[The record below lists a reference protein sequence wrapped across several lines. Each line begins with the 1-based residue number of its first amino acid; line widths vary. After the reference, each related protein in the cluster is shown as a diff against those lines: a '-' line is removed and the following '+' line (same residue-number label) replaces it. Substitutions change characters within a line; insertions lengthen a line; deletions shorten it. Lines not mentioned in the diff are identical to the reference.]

1 MPACVIMVI
10 VITLF
15 VNAAPELCAS
25 EFSISAHIGY
35 MPETGGSMSSGWQS
49 ENLGNRNG
57 VYDIN
62 RSKDGV
68 AITTVDVPTGIVAG
82 ADMRVIRET
91 VYFKAGIDYVYMITG
106 GTGSTLDSAGTEI
119 VYVTYKQWS
128 VDVPLTIGLSMLFW
142 DEARIYLGIGIAMA
156 YGTYTNSFKSASLDH
171 SASFTGYA
179 LPLVAEAGC
188 EYVFGGKVSGG
199 CNVRYLYGRS
209 SVINDGNDYAR
220 VDFSGFQITAS
231 MGLHFNFSGKAGQ

>member
-1 MPACVIMVI
+1 MPARVIMAV
-10 VITLF
+10 VITLS

-25 EFSISAHIGY
+25 EFSLSVHIGY
-35 MPETGGSMSSGWQS
+35 MPETGGSMSSGWQA
-49 ENLGNRNG
+49 ENLENRDG
-57 VYDIN
+57 IYDIN
-62 RSKDGV
+62 RSKDGA
-68 AITTVDVPTGIVAG
+68 AISTVDVPTGLVAG
-82 ADMRVIRET
+82 ADMRVIGET
-91 VYFKAGIDYVYMITG
+91 VYFKAGIDYVYMIAG
-106 GTGSTLDSAGTEI
+106 GTGSTLDPAGAEI
-119 VYVTYKQWS
+119 VDVTYKQWS
-128 VDVPLTIGLSMLFW
+128 IDAPVILGLSMLFW
-142 DEARIYLGIGIAMA
+142 DEARIYLGIGMAVA
-156 YGTYTNSFKSASLDH
+156 YGTYSNSFKSASLDH

-188 EYVFGGKVSGG
+188 EYLFDGRVSGG